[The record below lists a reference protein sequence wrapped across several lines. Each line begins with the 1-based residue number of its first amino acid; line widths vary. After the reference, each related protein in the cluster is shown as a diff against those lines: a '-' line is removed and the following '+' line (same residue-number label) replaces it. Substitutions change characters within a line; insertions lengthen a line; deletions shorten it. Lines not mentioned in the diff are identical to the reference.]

1 MGNNDSLQ
9 RGRLLSIDAVRGF
22 DMMFIMGL
30 SGIIFAICS
39 LFPGGGDS
47 WLARQMSHVQW
58 DGFRHHD
65 TIFALFL
72 FISGMT
78 LPFSIAKK
86 KSAGKSN
93 AHITIEIVRRGLTLF
108 LLGLVYGGL
117 FDLHL
122 STLRL
127 PSVLGRI
134 GLAWMMAALLFLY
147 TGKRTQWATAAG
159 ILVGYFV
166 LLRCCIAPDAPAG
179 AGHFSLEG
187 NIVSYIDRLLI
198 PNHLLKP
205 GVYDPE
211 GILST
216 FPAVVTALLGMF
228 TGRYVKESSDS
239 GNTKTLKMLC
249 AAVAMAVIAVVWNHW
264 FPVNKKLW
272 TSTFV
277 LAAGAWSVGIF
288 ALFYYLIDVRGWRKG
303 VLFFQVVGMNSI
315 TIYMFQR
322 VVDVTGISKFF
333 LGGVAGLLPEAWGS
347 LLVQLGY
354 FAVCWLFLYFLY
366 RKNCF
371 LKV

>member
-1 MGNNDSLQ
+1 MTETVEEK
-9 RGRLLSIDAVRGF
+9 DAIVV
-22 DMMFIMGL
+22 ITEEE
-30 SGIIFAICS
+30 I
-39 LFPGGGDS
+39 
-47 WLARQMSHVQW
+47 V
-58 DGFRHHD
+58 
-65 TIFALFL
+65 
-72 FISGMT
+72 
-78 LPFSIAKK
+78 
-86 KSAGKSN
+86 
-93 AHITIEIVRRGLTLF
+93 TIEDNVEIGANTCVDRSTMGSTYVRKGVKLDNLIQIAHNTDIGENTVMSAQVGIAGSTKVGQWCMF
-108 LLGLVYGGL
+108 GGQ
-117 FDLHL
+117 
-122 STLRL
+122 
-127 PSVLGRI
+127 V

-147 TGKRTQWATAAG
+147 TGKRTQWATAFG

-322 VVDVTGISKFF
+322 IVDVTGISKFF